1 MLMNILFAAVIIL
14 TIITAARLLK
24 VFEFTSILR
33 GRKPYDISES
43 ENNITA
49 LMFLLSMVGLFSMFI
64 YFTNKY
70 YNYKYILPPAA
81 SIHGKEVDSLLEL
94 NLIIITLAFFI
105 TQTLLL
111 WFTYRYR
118 YNKNRKAYHYA
129 HNNTLEMVW
138 TIIPAVVMAVLV
150 LKGLIVWNQTTR
162 KSEDP
167 DKVVFELYARQ
178 FDWTVRFAGKDKLL
192 GDANYTMISGT
203 NTLGLITSELIDEQL
218 DALNKEKARLEVE
231 MNEKFPN
238 QEKLAELKTAYR
250 RLKRQLQLVME
261 FKQKS
266 TDQPYQTAYDD
277 IVFQDTIF
285 LPVNKTI
292 ELHLRSQDVIHS
304 AYLPHFRV
312 HMYCV
317 PGVKTGFTFTPT
329 ITTTEMQAKLGN
341 PNFNYLLYCNNIC
354 GSAHYNMQLPI
365 VIVTEEDFTKWL
377 NNKKTVGEQIAEKQ
391 GSTPAAPS
399 TEEVSADSTKQT
411 AMQNHL

>member
-1 MLMNILFAAVIIL
+1 MLMNILLAAIIIL
-14 TIITAARLLK
+14 TILTAVRLLK

-33 GRKPYDISES
+33 GRKPYEISES

-70 YNYKYILPPAA
+70 YNYQYLLPPAA
-81 SIHGKEVDSLLEL
+81 SVHGKDVDSLLKL
-94 NLIIITLAFFI
+94 NLIIITIAFII

-111 WFTYRYR
+111 WFAYRYR
-118 YNKNRKAYHYA
+118 YNKNRKAFHYA

-138 TIIPAVVMAVLV
+138 TIIPAIVMALLV
-150 LKGLIVWNQTTR
+150 LKGLIVWNKTTR

-167 DKVVFELYARQ
+167 DKIVFELYARQ

-192 GDANYTMISGT
+192 GEANYTMISGT
-203 NTLGLITSELIDEQL
+203 NTLGLITPELIDEQL
-218 DALNKEKARLEVE
+218 EALNKEKARLETE
-231 MNEKFPN
+231 INEKFPN
-238 QEKLAELKTAYR
+238 KEKLAELQTAYR
-250 RLKRQLQLVME
+250 RLKRQLQMVIE

-266 TDQPYQTAYDD
+266 ADHSYRSAYDD

-329 ITTTEMQAKLGN
+329 ITTAEMRAKLGN

-377 NNKKTVGEQIAEKQ
+377 NNKKTIGEQIAEKQ
-391 GSTPAAPS
+391 TSASAS
-399 TEEVSADSTKQT
+399 ALTEEVFTESYQQT
-411 AMQNHL
+411 AMH